1 MTKVIL
7 TPLIFWMP
15 LVFGITGENEL
26 FSSKSGCELKF
37 ICSVLQSKNESY
49 SYLEDMKF
57 MQGITEMTEIRKYF
71 QLDMKSTKG
80 RNFWKINK
88 IGIEFGF
95 GVDVILK
102 AKRISYRRRQPSY
115 FLKM

>member
-80 RNFWKINK
+80 RNSGKLIK
-88 IGIEFGF
+88 L
-95 GVDVILK
+95 V
-102 AKRISYRRRQPSY
+102 
-115 FLKM
+115 